1 MAEGA
6 RSLSPTCSEG
16 KDAGGWEAVN
26 YVIAFTLCVACTVMT
41 LLMESGSAKW
51 LVISDINVAIW
62 LFVAWLFHP
71 RRSTA
76 YTLHVSTTAED
87 SAP

>member
-1 MAEGA
+1 M
-6 RSLSPTCSEG
+6 
-16 KDAGGWEAVN
+16 N

-51 LVISDINVAIW
+51 LIISDVNVAIW

-71 RRSTA
+71 RQSTA
-76 YTLHVSTTAED
+76 YTLHVSTTAEERK
-87 SAP
+87 P